1 MSRTNYSSRTAGSFL
16 ISVPVRWAWLSL
28 MMLICSFSALGQTER
43 SPRLA
48 VENNLSG
55 SPAPEGALHEPQ
67 EHQKASGTVSGWVVG
82 QDGVPLVTAK
92 VKLAIEGQSVNL
104 EVMTIE
110 DGQFTFTNVAPGS
123 FQLTITLEGFAVHT
137 STGVLHSGEKLAV
150 PQISMVLATNVT
162 QVRVE
167 LSPIEI
173 AQEQMNDE
181 VKQRVLGVIPNF
193 YVTYVP
199 NAAPLTPKQKYHLAW
214 RLGIDPAYIVTA
226 GAVAGVQQARNQ
238 FSGYGQGAQGYAK
251 RFGATFGDFTMS
263 NLLGNAVLPSLFK
276 QDPRYFYKGTGT
288 AKSRALYALA
298 NAVICKGDNGHWQ
311 ANYSGILGSL
321 AAGGISNLY
330 YPASD
335 RGAALTFENTAIG
348 IGGTAILNLMK
359 EFVLTKITTNVPHRP
374 NPTGPNSSVN

>member
-1 MSRTNYSSRTAGSFL
+1 MSRTSYSSRIAGSF
-16 ISVPVRWAWLSL
+16 SVSVAVRWVSLSL
-28 MMLICSFSALGQTER
+28 ILLICSSSAVAQTER

-48 VENNLSG
+48 VENDLWN
-55 SPAPEGALHEPQ
+55 SPTPEGAIDEQPEQ
-67 EHQKASGTVSGWVVG
+67 QKVTGTISGSVVG
-82 QDGVPLVTAK
+82 QDGVALAGVE
-92 VKLAIEGQSVNL
+92 VKLTIEGQSL
-104 EVMTIE
+104 SQEVMTGE
-110 DGQFTFTNVAPGS
+110 GGQFSFTNVAPGS
-123 FQLTITLEGFAVHT
+123 FQLTITSEGFSGHT
-137 STGVLHSGEKLAV
+137 STGVLHSGENLTV

-162 QVRVE
+162 KVRVE

-181 VKQRVLGVIPNF
+181 MKQRVLGVIPNF

-199 NAAPLTPKQKYHLAW
+199 DAAPLTPKQKYHLAA
-214 RLGIDPAYIVTA
+214 RLNIDPAYMVTA
-226 GAVAGVQQARNQ
+226 AGVAGVQQARNE

-251 RFGATFGDFTMS
+251 RFGATFADFTMS
-263 NLLGNAVLPSLFK
+263 NFLGNAVLPSLFK

-298 NAVICKGDNGHWQ
+298 NAVICKGDNGNWQ

-374 NPTGPNSSVN
+374 SPANPNAPAN